1 MAWKADEYLA
11 KSAECERKAQAASS
25 IDTKVYYLALAE
37 QWRTLATINGI
48 KQARLA
54 EAARSGDTSMTL

>member
-1 MAWKADEYLA
+1 MAWRAEEYLA
-11 KSAECERKAQAASS
+11 KSAECEHKAQAASS

-48 KQARLA
+48 
-54 EAARSGDTSMTL
+54 